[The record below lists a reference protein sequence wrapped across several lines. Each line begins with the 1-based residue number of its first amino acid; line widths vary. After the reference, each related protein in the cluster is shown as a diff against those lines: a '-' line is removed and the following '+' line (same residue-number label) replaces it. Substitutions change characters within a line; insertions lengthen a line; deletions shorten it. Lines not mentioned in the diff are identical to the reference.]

1 MGEGT
6 AHEVL
11 LSHLC
16 GSPDV
21 PLAFC
26 WLSCCA
32 AVCLTW
38 QAVKKSLPTLR
49 LLSFRSYGS
58 RVKGIDVMRAL
69 VRVADGSSMRSIN
82 LMGCCG
88 ISGTNLDE
96 ILRFV
101 VLVYHE
107 VHTLDV
113 TGCGVG
119 VNAAGLGLRLG
130 CASPCEL
137 FELLTHQ
144 GVKYKTSYKQCVA
157 ELLEHMLKCPMQI
170 LSEPEP
176 APGRGALLKAAAH
189 GRAWDVALLL
199 SVEWAVGDSDD
210 DDESDNDD

>member
-49 LLSFRSYGS
+49 LLSFRGYGS

-101 VLVYHE
+101 VLV
-107 VHTLDV
+107 LS
-113 TGCGVG
+113 
-119 VNAAGLGLRLG
+119 R
-130 CASPCEL
+130 S
-137 FELLTHQ
+137 TH
-144 GVKYKTSYKQCVA
+144 
-157 ELLEHMLKCPMQI
+157 P
-170 LSEPEP
+170 
-176 APGRGALLKAAAH
+176 
-189 GRAWDVALLL
+189 
-199 SVEWAVGDSDD
+199 
-210 DDESDNDD
+210 